1 MLSRLPI
8 RPAPLARSVGFAGPS
23 RQLSRRFQSSQSQS
37 GNASGSQGSSHLA
50 SGLAGGL
57 VAGGLL
63 YGIYNFSPSGRMAR
77 KINTAAREADK
88 KYREAAAT
96 IKDKTPTTDAA
107 IAKIK
112 EFCYTYVAWVPGG
125 RQFVDSA
132 FDDLDSIRE
141 NHGKEVD
148 GIVSETY
155 QEFQEIARGGLSL
168 ESATKAYDALG
179 KLAKKIAR
187 LSGSASDT
195 ILERHPQ
202 LNDKL
207 GEPIRQ
213 LQQMGTQYGPE
224 AKKLA
229 DETWKQVND
238 VLSSGFSAEGAEKV
252 RKIVEERTQQIR
264 KAGNTFWDKS
274 LEQARPYL
282 DKSPRLK
289 QLVTDNQ
296 DLLKN
301 GDVSG
306 LFKKLKGLG
315 EGADAGQI
323 EEYVKEAL
331 DKAKKKGAQATGGSA
346 STGLSALSQFFE
358 GSSSADDAGRKLQDH
373 VSVLS
378 KVINEHGD
386 DGKALLEETKE
397 ELRKLLEEKAKRAQK
412 ILDEAKRG

>member
-1 MLSRLPI
+1 
-8 RPAPLARSVGFAGPS
+8 
-23 RQLSRRFQSSQSQS
+23 
-37 GNASGSQGSSHLA
+37 
-50 SGLAGGL
+50 
-57 VAGGLL
+57 
-63 YGIYNFSPSGRMAR
+63 MAR
-77 KINTAAREADK
+77 KINTAAREADQ

-107 IAKIK
+107 IEKIK
-112 EFCYTYVAWVPGG
+112 DFCYTYVAWVPGG

-141 NHGKEVD
+141 SHGKEVD

-179 KLAKKIAR
+179 KLAKKIAH

-207 GEPIRQ
+207 GQPIRQ
-213 LQQMGTQYGPE
+213 LQRMGAQYGPE
-224 AKKLA
+224 AKRLA

-264 KAGNTFWDKS
+264 KAGDAFWDKS

-289 QLVTDNQ
+289 ELVTDNK

-306 LFKKLKGLG
+306 LFKKLKSLG
-315 EGADAGQI
+315 DGADADQV
-323 EEYVKEAL
+323 EEYVKETL
-331 DKAKKKGAQATGGSA
+331 DKAKEKGAQATGGST
-346 STGLSALSQFFE
+346 STGLAALSQFFE
-358 GSSSADDAGRKLQDH
+358 GSSSVDDAGRKLQDH

-378 KVINEHGD
+378 KAINEHGE
-386 DGKALLEETKE
+386 DGKALLEETKD
-397 ELRKLLEEKAKRAQK
+397 ELRKLLGEKAKRAQQ